1 MADSDIY
8 RLLARRIRAERE
20 RAGLTREQLAEA
32 LDLAPSFLAYL
43 ESGQRKPSL
52 ETIVKLA
59 ERLKIPIRD
68 LFSNLKTT
76 PANED
81 GKAIKQFAHLIR
93 SKTPAQ
99 KRAII
104 NGLRALAKSF
114 KK

>member
-1 MADSDIY
+1 MNNNTY
-8 RLLARRIRAERE
+8 GLLAKRIRAERE

-59 ERLKIPIRD
+59 GRLKIPVRA
-68 LFSNLKTT
+68 LFSDLKTK

-81 GKAIKQFAHLIR
+81 SKAIEQFAHLIR

-99 KRAII
+99 KKAII
-104 NGLRALAKSF
+104 NGLKALAKSF
-114 KK
+114 EA